1 METRSCL
8 DLGEPQDRWRLRRF
22 KCHCQNS
29 LVIQEACAKKGCT
42 GISRCS
48 PLTPWHLRI
57 SVPLYLALSTRPNQ
71 LQWSSGSEFP
81 SGQGEGNKDRPTS
94 FVVVITDESRDIRRY
109 LQRSKKEF
117 FEKPFKHKELN
128 LLIDLLVVMSS
139 KHRH

>member
-1 METRSCL
+1 M
-8 DLGEPQDRWRLRRF
+8 
-22 KCHCQNS
+22 
-29 LVIQEACAKKGCT
+29 
-42 GISRCS
+42 
-48 PLTPWHLRI
+48 
-57 SVPLYLALSTRPNQ
+57 PLYLALSTRPNQ

-109 LQRSKKEF
+109 LQRSEKEF